1 MIETVLQLYH
11 DSPMAGHAGIHET
24 LDRMREH
31 YFLREWVPL
40 LQSMYV
46 HVQIVK
52 NVKPPIII
60 QNHLSQ
66 HIRHQVP
73 PFEVWQVE
81 LVGPLPISPQ

>member
-1 MIETVLQLYH
+1 MIETVHQLYH
-11 DSPMAGHAGIHET
+11 DSPMTGHAGIHKT

-40 LQSMYV
+40 LQSIYV

-52 NVKPPIII
+52 NVKLPIII

-66 HIRHQVP
+66 LIRHQVP
-73 PFEVWQVE
+73 HLKYGKW
-81 LVGPLPISPQ
+81 I